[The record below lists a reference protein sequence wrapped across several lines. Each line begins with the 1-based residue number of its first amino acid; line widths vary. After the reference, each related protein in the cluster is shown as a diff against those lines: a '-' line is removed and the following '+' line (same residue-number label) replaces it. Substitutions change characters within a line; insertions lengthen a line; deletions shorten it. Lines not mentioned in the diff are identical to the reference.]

1 MNTCNFFEW
10 KSTLNLDYLT
20 KYTHFL
26 SLQDTITLLYKCRFT
41 TNALFKL
48 VQKADNKQVTTQ
60 HPYRKLLVNKA

>member
-20 KYTHFL
+20 KYTRFL

-48 VQKADNKQVTTQ
+48 VQKADNKQPFMLNMV
-60 HPYRKLLVNKA
+60 KAKGFLD

>member
-48 VQKADNKQVTTQ
+48 AQKADNKQPFMLNTVK
-60 HPYRKLLVNKA
+60 RKGFLD

>member
-20 KYTHFL
+20 KIIRFL
-26 SLQDTITLLYKCRFT
+26 SLQKAVTLLYKCRFT

-48 VQKADNKQVTTQ
+48 VQKADNKQPFMLNMVK
-60 HPYRKLLVNKA
+60 RKGFLD